1 MNSAPAD
8 PGHREQLFLLEPEWP
23 LPAGV
28 RCAITLR
35 SAWPSPQSRLQQVQ
49 IAGAELECPAG
60 RDTGSTTVSFAAS
73 ETDGFKQSPRLRAAL
88 AGQLGCDITVQ
99 WLNQVHGANV
109 VEARADKQMP
119 NADACYS
126 RTKNLACA
134 VMTADCLPLLI
145 TALDGSVVA
154 TAHGGW
160 RGLAAGVITATVERL
175 GLHPSQLSVYLGPAI
190 CAAHFEVGP
199 EVRSVFLAKPWLK
212 ALERARGLGSV
223 FRPSP
228 ARAGRYH
235 ADLYELARLELRE
248 LGVSRIHGGG
258 LCSYGQPQWFYSHR
272 RGRDVG
278 RTASLIWME

>member
-1 MNSAPAD
+1 
-8 PGHREQLFLLEPEWP
+8 
-23 LPAGV
+23 
-28 RCAITLR
+28 
-35 SAWPSPQSRLQQVQ
+35 
-49 IAGAELECPAG
+49 
-60 RDTGSTTVSFAAS
+60 
-73 ETDGFKQSPRLRAAL
+73 
-88 AGQLGCDITVQ
+88 LGCDITVQ

-212 ALERARGLGSV
+212 ALDALTAGLLSRTGYTADPTAQAWVRKALFLYGSPRRRKRHDTLEWLRHYVRKFLFERD
-223 FRPSP
+223 FRRHYIQKALS
-228 ARAGRYH
+228 AEGRR
-235 ADLYELARLELRE
+235 EFLAFHRE
-248 LGVSRIHGGG
+248 RNHRI
-258 LCSYGQPQWFYSHR
+258 R
-272 RGRDVG
+272 
-278 RTASLIWME
+278 